1 VPIVLAMAEDYTEM
15 SAEEFQESDHRL
27 AGAEPVFQ
35 PDDATEMDPTE
46 DPHRLAGAEP
56 A

>member
-1 VPIVLAMAEDYTEM
+1 MSDYTEM
-15 SAEEFQESDHRL
+15 SAEEFQTSDHRL

-35 PDDATEMDPTE
+35 TDEDGDPSEDA
-46 DPHRLAGAEP
+46 HRLAGAEP

>member
-1 VPIVLAMAEDYTEM
+1 MTAYTEM
-15 SAEEFQESDHRL
+15 SAEEFQQSDHRL

-35 PDDATEMDPTE
+35 PDTEGDPSE

-56 A
+56 AHQPE